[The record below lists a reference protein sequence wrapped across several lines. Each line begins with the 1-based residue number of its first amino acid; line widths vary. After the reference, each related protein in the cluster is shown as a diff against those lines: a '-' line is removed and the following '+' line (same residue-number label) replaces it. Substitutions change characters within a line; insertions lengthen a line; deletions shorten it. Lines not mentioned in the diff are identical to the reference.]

1 MSDIPRRIIHIN
13 LTKNTI
19 SIQKIEESLFRK
31 YLGGS
36 GLAVKFLYEQK
47 NYNIS
52 PLHSDSSL
60 LFFSGLLTGT
70 PVPTASK
77 LSICA
82 KSPLTGIWN
91 EATVGGS
98 WGAELKFCG
107 YEGIIIRGK
116 TDKPVYLYITPK
128 EIKIKDAQE
137 IWGQDTY
144 CTSQSLKEKYSSEI
158 KIASIGQAGENLVN
172 ISSIVIDAPHC
183 RLAGR
188 GGLGAVMG
196 SKNLKAIVVEGNLK
210 PTIKDPLALKEIL
223 KADRR
228 NIRHYT
234 EGLHKL
240 GTAGSV
246 EAREYTGDLPIKN
259 FARSRWQGA
268 SKITGQVIV
277 DTLFKKHYACF
288 ACPIACGK
296 EVKIKTLP
304 FVAHGPEYETVAAF
318 GSLCLNDNL
327 DSIVEA
333 NDLCNRYGIDTISF
347 GISVAFAMEA
357 NEKGFLNQ
365 EDFEGI
371 NLEWGNSQAMIKLV
385 HQVAKN
391 EGPGKLLGQGVRLFS
406 KKAGKN
412 SEEFAIHVKGLEL
425 PLHDPRAYTGMALSY
440 ATANRG
446 GCHLESLSYAIE
458 SGIPLEDLS
467 YGEDNILDPHTSVGK
482 AELVIKLQNYMNVFN
497 ALGLCK
503 FLLFSRIGPTKVTE
517 WLNHV
522 TGWNR
527 TPAELLIIGERLHN
541 LKRMYNVRLGINR
554 KDDILPPRLL
564 HLARNDGMAAG
575 VLPELDKMLEEYYRL
590 RGWNEKGIPTEK
602 KLKELGLKLI

>member
-1 MSDIPRRIIHIN
+1 MFKNKKLLEIN
-13 LTKNTI
+13 LTNNTI
-19 SIQKIEESLFRK
+19 GDRKLKEEVLK
-31 YLGGS
+31 NYLGGS
-36 GLAVKFLYEQK
+36 GLAAKLLYDELQP
-47 NYNIS
+47 NLS
-52 PLHSDSSL
+52 PLHPDSPL

-70 PVPTASK
+70 SVPTASK
-77 LSICA
+77 LSVCA

-91 EATVGGS
+91 ESTVGGK

-107 YEGIIIRGK
+107 YEGIIVTGK
-116 TDKPVYLYITPK
+116 AEKPAYLYITPE

-144 CTSQSLKEKYSSEI
+144 NTSQHLKEKHGPEI

-172 ISSIVIDAPHC
+172 ISSIVIDAPHY

-196 SKNLKAIVVEGNLK
+196 SKNLKAIVVKGNLK
-210 PTIKDPLALKEIL
+210 PNIKNPLALKEIL
-223 KADRR
+223 KIDRQ
-228 NIRHYT
+228 NIRNYT

-259 FARSRWQGA
+259 FAQSRWQGA
-268 SKITGQVIV
+268 SKITGQAIV

-296 EVKIKTLP
+296 EVKIKTPP
-304 FVAHGPEYETVAAF
+304 FVVHGPEYETVAAF

-347 GISVAFAMEA
+347 GISVAFAMEVH
-357 NEKGFLNQ
+357 EKGFLNQ
-365 EDFEGI
+365 EGFEGI
-371 NLEWGNSQAMIKLV
+371 NLEWGNSQAIIKLV

-391 EGPGKLLGQGVRLFS
+391 EGPGRLLGQGVRLLS
-406 KKAGKN
+406 KKVGKN
-412 SEEFAIHVKGLEL
+412 SEGFAIHAKGLEL

-446 GCHLESLSYAIE
+446 GCHLESLSYAVE
-458 SGIPLEDLS
+458 SGIPLEDLG
-467 YGEDNILDPHTSVGK
+467 YGEDNLLNPHTSVGK
-482 AELVIKLQNYMNVFN
+482 AELVIKLQNYMDVFN

-503 FLLFSRIGPTKVTE
+503 FLLFGRIGPTKVTE
-517 WLNHV
+517 WLNCV
-522 TGWNR
+522 TGWNL
-527 TPAELLIIGERLHN
+527 TPEELLTTGERLHN

-554 KDDILPPRLL
+554 KDDILPARLL
-564 HLARNDGMAAG
+564 TLARNDGMASG
-575 VLPELDKMLEEYYRL
+575 VLPELDKMLEEYYQL
-590 RGWNEKGIPTEK
+590 RGWDENGTPTEK
-602 KLKELGLKLI
+602 KLKELGL

>member
-296 EVKIKTLP
+296 EVKIKIPP
-304 FVAHGPEYETVAAF
+304 FVVHGPEYETVAAL

-371 NLEWGNSQAMIKLV
+371 NLEWGNSQAIIKLV